1 MVPGMG
7 PGTASRKELT
17 MSAKQSKQSQS
28 AIDPRIATMLQVPS
42 AGQSSLFVT
51 EATGILLELKAPEA
65 NGRDAT
71 YVYRETGEVR
81 ASTWTAKVQTFD
93 GRQVYWN
100 WPGFINEAD
109 GQNYPGINII
119 QEGHTLGELLAGT
132 PATFKRDPQSRRST
146 VTLIQQ

>member
-1 MVPGMG
+1 MA
-7 PGTASRKELT
+7 T
-17 MSAKQSKQSQS
+17 KQSKSQS
-28 AIDPRIATMLQVPS
+28 ALDPRVASLLETPS
-42 AGQSSLFVT
+42 AGQASLFVT

-65 NGRDAT
+65 SGRSAT
-71 YVYRETGEVR
+71 YVYRETGEIR
-81 ASTWTAKVQTFD
+81 AATWTAKVQTFD

-109 GQNYPGINII
+109 GQNYPGVNII